1 MIASPG
7 DVHRE
12 RDLVREIIH
21 QWNDIHS
28 MREALVL
35 MPVGWD
41 THAFPELGDRA
52 QALINKN
59 VLDKCDLLV
68 AIFWTRIGTSTGAA
82 ESGTVEEIRKHV
94 EAGKPAM
101 VYFSTAPVAPQTLDP
116 EQYKQLTSFKTW
128 CKSMGLIEEYE
139 NVDEFGDKFRRQIQG
154 IIRGNDY
161 VRELISATSYA
172 SIAGANEDIHST
184 AEIRLTA
191 ASRLSSEAVT
201 LIIEASKD
209 LNGTILIMRHLGGQS
224 ISTNGVDLVHSND
237 RRQNARWE
245 AAIEELEGQR
255 LIADLGFKKEIF
267 QITQRGFEAADQ
279 LLKEVQ
285 S

>member
-1 MIASPG
+1 
-7 DVHRE
+7 
-12 RDLVREIIH
+12 
-21 QWNDIHS
+21 
-28 MREALVL
+28 